1 MGGGNGPKT
10 KQGTR
15 CPWEGWGG
23 PPPPSLGCP
32 IMLSVR
38 RGIKPWRG
46 SRDVTPN
53 FESVRVNFCRL
64 AVSNYVYNSTTG
76 DLSML
81 WLDLEREGDLTPM
94 LLEVLNMLE

>member
-1 MGGGNGPKT
+1 MRGGNGPKT

-15 CPWEGWGG
+15 CPWEGRG
-23 PPPPSLGCP
+23 GCP

-38 RGIKPWRG
+38 RGIKPWKG
-46 SRDVTPN
+46 SRDVTPS

-81 WLDLEREGDLTPM
+81 WLDLEREGDPTPM

>member
-1 MGGGNGPKT
+1 MT

-15 CPWEGWGG
+15 CPWEGWGD
-23 PPPPSLGCP
+23 PPPPSLGYQ

-46 SRDVTPN
+46 SRDVTPS
-53 FESVRVNFCRL
+53 FESARVNFCRL

-81 WLDLEREGDLTPM
+81 WLDLEREGDPTPM